1 VAVEPEREAAMGGV
15 ILVEM
20 EWVVDG
26 TAALVGVR
34 KVACYR
40 WEPQVG
46 RKLGREGE
54 AVDAWEVWG

>member
-1 VAVEPEREAAMGGV
+1 MGGV